1 MQPIFKNITRVSKE
15 LGIPQYT
22 LRYWEKVF
30 DMPPVQKINTK
41 RYYRKIDVDRLK
53 QIKYLLKNEFR
64 THKGVRKFLQKK
76 SAFLQNVSKENKD
89 EPGRSINLGI

>member
-30 DMPPVQKINTK
+30 NLPPVQKINTK
-41 RYYRKIDVDRLK
+41 RYYREKDIARLR
-53 QIKYLLKNEFR
+53 QIKYLIFNEYR

-89 EPGRSINLGI
+89 EPRRSINLGI

>member
-15 LGIPQYT
+15 LGIPQHT

-41 RYYRKIDVDRLK
+41 RYYREKDVARLR

-64 THKGVRKFLQKK
+64 THKGVKKFLQEQQ
-76 SAFLQNVSKENKD
+76 ALLQNVSKKSQNESK
-89 EPGRSINLGI
+89 RSVKLDL

>member
-30 DMPPVQKINTK
+30 DMPAVQKINTK
-41 RYYRKIDVDRLK
+41 RYYRKKDVDRLN

-64 THKGVRKFLQKK
+64 THKGVKKFLQEQQTL
-76 SAFLQNVSKENKD
+76 LQNVSKKSQNESK
-89 EPGRSINLGI
+89 RSVKLDL

>member
-30 DMPPVQKINTK
+30 DMPAVQKINTK
-41 RYYRKIDVDRLK
+41 RYYREKDVARLK

-64 THKGVRKFLQKK
+64 THKGVKKFLQEQQTL
-76 SAFLQNVSKENKD
+76 LQNVSKKSQN
-89 EPGRSINLGI
+89 EPNRAFKVDL

>member
-30 DMPPVQKINTK
+30 DMPAVQKINTK
-41 RYYRKIDVDRLK
+41 RYYREKDVARLR
-53 QIKYLLKNEFR
+53 QIKYLLKDECYSHR
-64 THKGVRKFLQKK
+64 GVKKFLQRQQ
-76 SAFLQNVSKENKD
+76 AILQNVSKKSQD
-89 EPGRSINLGI
+89 EPNRSFKVDL

>member
-30 DMPPVQKINTK
+30 NLPPVQKINTK
-41 RYYRKIDVDRLK
+41 RYYREKDIARLR
-53 QIKYLLKNEFR
+53 QIKYLIFNEYR

-89 EPGRSINLGI
+89 EPGRSINLEI

>member
-41 RYYRKIDVDRLK
+41 RYYRKKDVDRLK
-53 QIKYLLKNEFR
+53 QMTYVVKNEFR
-64 THKGVRKFLQKK
+64 THKGVKKFLQEQQ
-76 SAFLQNVSKENKD
+76 ALLQNVSKKSQNESK
-89 EPGRSINLGI
+89 RSVKLDL

>member
-41 RYYRKIDVDRLK
+41 RYYREKDIARLR
-53 QIKYLLKNEFR
+53 QIKYLIFNEYR

-89 EPGRSINLGI
+89 EPGRSINLEI

>member
-30 DMPPVQKINTK
+30 DMPAVQKINTK
-41 RYYRKIDVDRLK
+41 RYYREKM
-53 QIKYLLKNEFR
+53 LL
-64 THKGVRKFLQKK
+64 G
-76 SAFLQNVSKENKD
+76 
-89 EPGRSINLGI
+89 

>member
-41 RYYRKIDVDRLK
+41 RYYRKKDVDRLK
-53 QIKYLLKNEFR
+53 QIKYLLKNEVR
-64 THKGVRKFLQKK
+64 THKGVKKFLQEQQ
-76 SAFLQNVSKENKD
+76 ALLQNVSKKSQNESK
-89 EPGRSINLGI
+89 RSLKLDL